1 MVRDAVLRTAPHHE
15 GRVQFAIRYSLFAFR
30 RLLECLVL
38 LPVAQHEAHVVF
50 DDLLDALHGGFAVGV
65 LAERRRIDGGVPDRR
80 VGRRPIAAHH
90 RAAERVADL
99 ERPAL
104 AAPPPPAT
112 PPAALAHTDPPNRYA
127 RLCGPPPPPPS
138 CRGGYQIPAVRA
150 RIGRTD
156 GRIAFTGCRPRA

>member
-1 MVRDAVLRTAPHHE
+1 MRAE
-15 GRVQFAIRYSLFAFR
+15 FYSLFAIHYSLFR
-30 RLLECLVL
+30 RLFERSVA

-80 VGRRPIAAHH
+80 VGRRPVAAHH
-90 RAAERVADL
+90 RAAERIADL

-112 PPAALAHTDPPNRYA
+112 PPAALAHTDPREPLREACSHFVPGLY
-127 RLCGPPPPPPS
+127 
-138 CRGGYQIPAVRA
+138 RGGHQDCTARPLPAVMLR
-150 RIGRTD
+150 RLPNT
-156 GRIAFTGCRPRA
+156 

>member
-1 MVRDAVLRTAPHHE
+1 MRAVFNSL
-15 GRVQFAIRYSLFAFR
+15 FAIRYSLFR
-30 RLLECLVL
+30 RLFERSVA

-80 VGRRPIAAHH
+80 VGRRAVAAHH

-127 RLCGPPPPPPS
+127 RHVLILFSPCIGGPPRLLGAARPSPPS
-138 CRGGYQIPAVRA
+138 C
-150 RIGRTD
+150 
-156 GRIAFTGCRPRA
+156 